1 MPRTSY
7 DNEVTEIN
15 GILLAPLRTHP
26 RVVEIKL
33 VLLHETMCMNWGAAK
48 GTELMKTFADFFRIE
63 WSKINAILT
72 QAHVIKGARGKKRR
86 YFKQE
91 VVFSASVYN
100 EPKWYIAT
108 HYLNVSPAYYYRR
121 NNYYR
126 LEKFVTDE
134 WIRNLDSGVM
144 VCGIEGLRLEAIKFL
159 ENFAQFMEVF
169 GNVSVSASSI
179 RGYGATVQLRR
190 N

>member
-1 MPRTSY
+1 
-7 DNEVTEIN
+7 
-15 GILLAPLRTHP
+15 
-26 RVVEIKL
+26 
-33 VLLHETMCMNWGAAK
+33 MNWGAAK